1 MSKFIYLTS
10 SKFLTEERRYYRFE
24 RKVKVNIK
32 ISYWQYQ
39 FNQINRHALLF
50 ILRYV
55 SVNRLSKTLLVDR
68 NLIIIVYTIQQ
79 LNPFIFSISS
89 KWSDVLLL
97 FDPLMGVAIPAGP
110 YPI

>member
-1 MSKFIYLTS
+1 M
-10 SKFLTEERRYYRFE
+10 TEERRYYRFE

-68 NLIIIVYTIQQ
+68 NLIRIVYTIIYFNFQQ